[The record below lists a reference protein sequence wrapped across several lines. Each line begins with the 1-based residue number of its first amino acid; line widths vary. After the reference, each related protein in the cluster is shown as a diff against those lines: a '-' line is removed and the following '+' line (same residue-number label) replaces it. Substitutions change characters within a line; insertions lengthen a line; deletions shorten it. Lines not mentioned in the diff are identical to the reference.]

1 MKHLFNIQPKRI
13 NLSLTEESWMGASIE
28 DKHRELLLRARQFKN
43 CFGFANMVLFR
54 EIRFPISLD
63 VKLDDIMALQSV
75 LAKKFKIEII
85 QIQLDRFKNEA
96 VLLTV
101 WFDWDTGR
109 SFTMDRFQQKK
120 LMAFVYRF
128 LQLPHP
134 KDKQFLRYFLID
146 HFEDEPEVFQR
157 LSDKLRKSQLHSDE
171 KILFED
177 ILLYVEAMCEG
188 LVK

>member
-1 MKHLFNIQPKRI
+1 MNRFFCITPRRK
-13 NLSLTEESWMGASIE
+13 NLSLTMESWMGISVE
-28 DKHRELLLRARQFKN
+28 DKYRELFLRAKQFKN

-54 EIRFPISLD
+54 EIRFPISQKM
-63 VKLDDIMALQSV
+63 KLEEIMALQSV
-75 LAKKFKIEII
+75 LAKKFKIEVI
-85 QIQLDRFKNEA
+85 QVKMDRNKNEA

-101 WFDWDTGR
+101 WFDWETGR
-109 SFTMDRFQQKK
+109 SFTFDRFRQKK

-146 HFEDEPEVFQR
+146 HFEEEPEVFQK
-157 LSDKLRKSQLHSDE
+157 LTDKLQKAQLHSDE
-171 KILFED
+171 QILFED

-188 LVK
+188 FVK

>member
-1 MKHLFNIQPKRI
+1 MKHFFNIQPKRN
-13 NLSLTEESWMGASIE
+13 NLSLTEESWMGISVE
-28 DKHRELLLRARQFKN
+28 DKHSELLSRAKQFKDS
-43 CFGFANMVLFR
+43 FGFANMVLFR
-54 EIRFPISLD
+54 EISFPISQD
-63 VKLDDIMALQSV
+63 VKLENVMALQLE

-157 LSDKLRKSQLHSDE
+157 LSDKLRKSQLRPDE
-171 KILFED
+171 KVLFED

>member
-1 MKHLFNIQPKRI
+1 MKHFFNIQPKSK
-13 NLSLTEESWMGASIE
+13 NLSLSDEFWMGVSVE
-28 DKHRELLLRARQFKN
+28 DKHRELLLRARQFN
-43 CFGFANMVLFR
+43 NNLGFANMVLFR
-54 EIRFPISLD
+54 EIRFPISPN
-63 VKLDDIMALQSV
+63 VKLEDVIALQSV
-75 LAKKFKIEII
+75 LAEKFKIEVI
-85 QIQLDRFKNEA
+85 QIQLDRLKSEA
-96 VLLTV
+96 VLLTG

-109 SFTMDRFQQKK
+109 SFTMDRFRQKK

-146 HFEDEPEVFQR
+146 HFEYEPEVFQR
-157 LSDKLRKSQLHSDE
+157 LSDKLRKADLHSDE
-171 KILFED
+171 KVLFED

>member
-1 MKHLFNIQPKRI
+1 MNPFFKIEPKRK
-13 NLSLTEESWMGASIE
+13 NLSKTDEYWQCMSVE
-28 DKHRELLLRARQFKN
+28 DKHRELLCRAKEFKN
-43 CFGFANMVLFR
+43 SFGFANMVLFR
-54 EIRFPISLD
+54 EIRFPISKE
-63 VKLDDIMALQSV
+63 VKLEGIIALQSM

-85 QIQLDRFKNEA
+85 QIQLDRIKNEA

-101 WFDWDTGR
+101 WFDWETGR
-109 SFTMDRFQQKK
+109 SFTMDRFRQKK

-134 KDKQFLRYFLID
+134 RDKRFLRYFLID
-146 HFEDEPEVFQR
+146 HFESEPSVFQK
-157 LSDKLRKSQLHSDE
+157 LADKLNHANLHSNE
-171 KILFED
+171 KVLMED